1 MAEENYINIL
11 DFGSSKIRFSV
22 FDLNK
27 KKKFS
32 KNKEVLLVENY
43 DSHFDNLDIII
54 KEAEKEISYHVEDII
69 LLFDSVDLLTIDI
82 SLNKNLYKYSEVEKI
97 YNLLL
102 LELNQLINTY
112 YSNQYLIHIL
122 MDKCI
127 IDNKEIFTDLP
138 KEKFINNNFK
148 VDFKI
153 FCLPKILIKKL
164 KNKFIKKN
172 LKITNIFLT
181 SYLKSYSYAKKLN
194 KNKISFLEI
203 GLQRASFIFYKMN
216 KLKFINTI
224 PIGGSHI
231 TKDIANI
238 FKINLDDAEK
248 LKKSFSR
255 SYTEFSYKDNSSENT
270 MMAKEILHKNI
281 SIDLLKKVIL
291 YRVQEII
298 NLSFAKSSNI
308 SYLNELHNTDL
319 FLIGEGSMIFNDN
332 SFYLEDKFKFKSINF
347 FAESDSEI
355 CNCALTYNLNNPALQ
370 TITVK
375 KQGIFEKFFNY
386 FSK

>member
-32 KNKEVLLVENY
+32 KNKKVLLVENY

-164 KNKFIKKN
+164 KNKFIKKFKN
-172 LKITNIFLT
+172 YQYFFNKLFKIIFIR
-181 SYLKSYSYAKKLN
+181 KKLN

-216 KLKFINTI
+216 KLKFIKTI